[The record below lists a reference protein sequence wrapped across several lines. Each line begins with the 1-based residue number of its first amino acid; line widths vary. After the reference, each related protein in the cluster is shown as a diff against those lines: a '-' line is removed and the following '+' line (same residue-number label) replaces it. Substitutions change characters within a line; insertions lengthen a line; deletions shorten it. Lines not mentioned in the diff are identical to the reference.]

1 MVNNFIRISAII
13 LSKKIF
19 SIETLRWIWRLL
31 LILSV
36 LYGLVIILE
45 IFLICRPMAV
55 DWNASINGKCGN
67 QIASYVVLEIL
78 GLLLDFIIIMT
89 PILMIWLLCMDRAL
103 RFKISII
110 FSIGIL

>member
-1 MVNNFIRISAII
+1 MF
-13 LSKKIF
+13 SKNIF
-19 SIETLRWIWRLL
+19 SPKKNLRWIWWPL

-67 QIASYVVLEIL
+67 QIVSYVVLEIL
-78 GLLLDFIIIMT
+78 GLLLDFIIIMM
-89 PILMIWLLCMDRAL
+89 PIPIIWSLQVNRAR
-103 RFKISII
+103 RFGLSFF
-110 FSIGIL
+110 FSIAIL

>member
-1 MVNNFIRISAII
+1 MNTFIRISAIM
-13 LSKKIF
+13 LSKKIV
-19 SIETLRWIWRLL
+19 SRLNQRWIWRSL

-67 QIASYVVLEIL
+67 QIVSYVVLEIL
-78 GLLLDFIIIMT
+78 GLLLDFIIIMM
-89 PILMIWLLCMDRAL
+89 PIPIIWSSHMNRAR
-103 RFKISII
+103 RFRFSII
-110 FSIGIL
+110 YSIGIL

>member
-1 MVNNFIRISAII
+1 MVNTFIRISAIM
-13 LSKKIF
+13 LSKRIF
-19 SIETLRWIWRLL
+19 SMERFRWIWLSL
-31 LILSV
+31 LISSV

-67 QIASYVVLEIL
+67 QIVSYVVLEIL
-78 GLLLDFIIIMT
+78 GLLLDLIIIMI
-89 PILMIWLLCMDRAL
+89 PIPIIWSLQMNRATKFGL
-103 RFKISII
+103 SIS